1 MNYDTKVGLVTDL
14 IDNVWFEILNDNSIT
29 KIHIENFI
37 NYYTQDTLEREHM
50 LIEMKDYL
58 RTLDE
63 VVK

>member
-1 MNYDTKVGLVTDL
+1 MNYDTKIGLVTDL

-50 LIEMKDYL
+50 LTEMKDYI

-63 VVK
+63 IVK